1 MKTHLNLLPYDHLR
15 GGLVRR
21 RACQW
26 SIVTGGTLVLVLAMG
41 WSQRA
46 SYTTMSDQL
55 KSLEVAYEPIQ
66 QLKTE
71 SVVLRKKL
79 AESRQREAITLRLA
93 VHQPVLTVLGI
104 VSAAAKQCD
113 GHVAV
118 NTLAITRQET
128 ANRHAQNRPGKNI
141 VTLDGIADDDA
152 AIARFA
158 DALRT
163 GRVFKQVSLRKTGNH
178 EISAVKVRSYSIE
191 CSY

>member
-15 GGLVRR
+15 RELMRR

-26 SIVTGGTLVLVLAMG
+26 SIVTGGTLVLVLTMG
-41 WSQRA
+41 WIQRA
-46 SYTTMSDQL
+46 SYTTMSNQL

-104 VSAAAKQCD
+104 VSAAAKHCD

-118 NTLAITRQET
+118 NTLAMTRQDT
-128 ANRHAQNRPGKNI
+128 TNRHVQNRPGSNI

-158 DALRT
+158 DALRI
-163 GRVFKQVSLRKTGNH
+163 GHVFKQVSLRKTGNH